1 MGVMD
6 MRVIRIVR
14 WFFEYRK
21 KVMKRA
27 AISILVLAG
36 LACAMGDRPAM
47 PPREKLDT
55 DYVYL
60 LGAGEPVLRVYSPQ
74 GTGRARKLEERRQA
88 EANARA
94 LYRLHQ
100 EAALEARRKLAA
112 AQAAPTIELI
122 LN

>member
-1 MGVMD
+1 
-6 MRVIRIVR
+6 MRKILERI
-14 WFFEYRK
+14 FRK
-21 KVMKRA
+21 TRKQAKRTV
-27 AISILVLAG
+27 ISILVLAS
-36 LACAMGDRPAM
+36 LACAMGERPR
-47 PPREKLDT
+47 PERLERLDSN
-55 DYVYL
+55 YVYL
-60 LGAGEPVLRVYSPQ
+60 IGAGEPVLRVYSPQ
-74 GTGRARKLEERRQA
+74 GTGRARRLEERRQA